1 MLSAFSFATRRAAA
15 PKADPR
21 PTMRFAAVLLVAL
34 CAAATAAAQSYP
46 QPGRPVRVLV
56 GFAAGG
62 GTDVQAR
69 IVAPRLAEALGV
81 PVVVENRPG
90 ASTMLAAQ
98 EVARAAPDGHTLLY
112 TFNGTFTQNPHT
124 LAGVSYD
131 PFRDFT
137 AVALGARG
145 PTLLVV
151 HEAVPA
157 RDVRELVAYGRA
169 HPGTLNVASFG
180 VGTSSHLFAEMLIRQ
195 SGVAMTHV
203 PYKGAADAAKD
214 LLAGRV
220 QLMFDSA
227 ASAIPNLRSGRVRAL
242 GIVAPERSPLLP
254 EVPTLAEQGYRD
266 IDLVGWLGWF
276 GPANLP
282 AHVVDTLNAALA
294 KVLSSPDVKA
304 RFAEGAY
311 EAVSSTPADLRA
323 LMRDDYD
330 RWGRIVRELGHTPQ

>member
-1 MLSAFSFATRRAAA
+1 MPFALLACLALVAA
-15 PKADPR
+15 P
-21 PTMRFAAVLLVAL
+21 
-34 CAAATAAAQSYP
+34 AAAQSFP
-46 QPGRPVRVLV
+46 LADKPVRVVV

-62 GTDVQAR
+62 GTDLQAR
-69 IVAPRLAEALGV
+69 IVAPRLAEILGV

-124 LAGVSYD
+124 FASVPYD

-137 AVALGARG
+137 PVSLGARG

-151 HEAVPA
+151 HPSVPA
-157 RDVRELVAYGRA
+157 GDLRELAAWGRT
-169 HPGTLNVASFG
+169 HPGTLNIASFG
-180 VGTSSHLFAEMLIRQ
+180 LGTSSHLFAELLMRQ

-203 PYKGAADAAKD
+203 PYKGAGDAAGD

-227 ASAIPNLRSGRVRAL
+227 ASALPNVRAGRLRAL
-242 GIVAPERSPLLP
+242 GVVADKRSAFLP
-254 EVPTLAEQGYRD
+254 GVPTFAEQGYRD

-276 GPANLP
+276 GPANLAP
-282 AHVVDTLNAALA
+282 EVVDRLNAALA
-294 KVLSSPDVKA
+294 QALASAEVKD
-304 RFAEGAY
+304 RFAQGAY
-311 EAVSSTPADLRA
+311 EALSSTPAELGA
-323 LMRDDYD
+323 LTRVAFD
-330 RWGRIVRELGHTPQ
+330 RWGRIVRELGLTPP